1 MINKILLNEEIYEVN
16 EGDLPYLITYKEGM
30 GGSHLSIVLTA
41 QLFSQG
47 SKILFLTAYPMA
59 KDKFLE
65 QTGEDH
71 SNIVFV
77 DSVSAL
83 EQAKNFQ
90 VVILEGDREDLFIE
104 AMQTLTDLDERI
116 VLVKNIEKF
125 SDKVFDSCLDLKKII
140 LSGNID
146 ECVAKE
152 KIRQKSYKNIIAFN
166 QPNTILPI
174 TVPILEKWSGYL
186 SSESRKGV
194 IKVLVK

>member
-16 EGDLPYLITYKEGM
+16 EGDLPCLITYKEGM
-30 GGSHLSIVLTA
+30 GGSYLSIVLIA

-65 QTGEDH
+65 QIGEDH

-90 VVILEGDREDLFIE
+90 VIILEGDRKDLFIE
-104 AMQTLTDLDERI
+104 AMKTLTDLDERI

-166 QPNTILPI
+166 QPSTMLPI
-174 TVPILEKWSGYL
+174 AVPILEKMEWL
-186 SSESRKGV
+186 FME
-194 IKVLVK
+194 